1 MKYRKFVDVND
12 DYKRTSDILLNVV
25 SMKLT
30 NNFIDSKYIQKF
42 QYGESDIK
50 FWPWPLIGK

>member
-30 NNFIDSKYIQKF
+30 NHSKYIQKF